1 MYLIAGTHRA
11 REYGYKLSPVSFYTD
26 VNKTSTCNNPFVVGK
41 QADITKSAQNNI
53 KIGTTTVIYNDGTIF
68 RPVQTIAARG
78 SLVVVWEIDWRRDMV
93 QKDMALTAW
102 ANGPG
107 ITITQMQNVASSAGY
122 N

>member
-1 MYLIAGTHRA
+1 
-11 REYGYKLSPVSFYTD
+11 
-26 VNKTSTCNNPFVVGK
+26 
-41 QADITKSAQNNI
+41 
-53 KIGTTTVIYNDGTIF
+53 
-68 RPVQTIAARG
+68 
-78 SLVVVWEIDWRRDMV
+78 MV